1 MYTHRHLGVR
11 RDSARPRGAPY
22 LMWRGPGGRS
32 GPGLHESIRRL
43 DAGTILTALLIVG
56 LLIRVFIAGVLLP
69 RSGFAIDVGDFSAW
83 GERLASVGPAGFYDP
98 GYFADYPPGYLYVLW
113 LLGIIG
119 GALGNVVG
127 QDATGA
133 LVKIP
138 GILAD
143 LGVAAVLFAMCRRWS
158 GQLIARGWGARL
170 GIDGEGLGLLA
181 ASVYLFNPGTIFDSA
196 VWGQVDSVGALVLL
210 LTIYALALG
219 RTELAALAAVVAMLV
234 KFQFAFLVPIVAIV
248 GIKRHFF
255 GRSSD
260 PEHAVR
266 REPVRVLTSL
276 AVGIVA
282 LAALLLPF
290 GMGLYVPLEGGPSC
304 FGFPPADPSNSLIG
318 KFCEATN
325 TYTGLTINAF
335 NLWRNPWSGL
345 GDTLIW
351 GDDTV
356 TGLTAAGLALTW
368 QQVGTLLFAAVAIV
382 AFWQVARRD
391 DLRGV
396 LVASLLLAI
405 AFFALP

>member
-11 RDSARPRGAPY
+11 DDSARPHGAPY

-32 GPGLHESIRRL
+32 GPGLNDSIRRL
-43 DAGTILTALLIVG
+43 DAGTILTALLVVG
-56 LLIRVFIAGVLLP
+56 LLIRVFIAAVLLP

-83 GERLASVGPAGFYDP
+83 GQRLASVGPSGFYDP
-98 GYFADYPPGYLYVLW
+98 AYFADYPPGYLYVLW
-113 LLGIIG
+113 LLGILG
-119 GALGNVVG
+119 GALGNLVG

-133 LVKIP
+133 LVKVP

-143 LGVAAVLFAMCRRWS
+143 LGVAALLFALCRRWS
-158 GQLIARGWGARL
+158 GQLIGRAWGARL

-181 ASVYLFNPGTIFDSA
+181 ASVYLFNPGTIFNSA

-210 LTIYALALG
+210 LTIYALARG

-234 KFQFAFLVPIVAIV
+234 KFQFAFLLPIVAIV
-248 GIKRHFF
+248 GIRRHFF

-260 PEHAVR
+260 PAHDGER
-266 REPVRVLTSL
+266 QPVRVLTSL
-276 AVGIVA
+276 AVGSVA
-282 LAALLLPF
+282 LAVLLLPF
-290 GMGLYVPLEGGPSC
+290 GMGLFVPLEGGPSC
-304 FGFPPADPSNSLIG
+304 FGFPAADPSNSLIG

-345 GDTLIW
+345 GDTLLW

-356 TGLTAAGLALTW
+356 VGLTAAGVALTW
-368 QQVGTLLFAAVAIV
+368 QQVGTLLFAAVAIL
-382 AFWQVARRD
+382 AFIQVARRD

-396 LVASLLLAI
+396 L
-405 AFFALP
+405 